1 MNSSHL
7 YHAFLGALLFF
18 AFCGK
23 GFSQTSSDPNL
34 EYNSGMFY
42 YSNEAEIIFS
52 FADISSGTGQSF
64 DQNMRWTPFFN
75 FAGHLNYDFNKN
87 FGVNLGIAVR
97 NVGFIAK
104 FDEDPNDPD
113 RIDRIKYRTY
123 NAGIPIGFKV
133 GDLNQEKPF
142 FFFAGYE
149 LELPFH
155 YKQKEFSG
163 SDKENKTTS
172 WFTDRNPDLMHA
184 LFAGI
189 QFRSGTA
196 IKFKYYLT
204 EFFDPNYTTLVNEMP
219 VKPFE
224 TFNANVFYF
233 SVEFY
238 PFQGVSKYFNKT
250 TPVEPPVNQ
259 AMAMW

>member
-7 YHAFLGALLFF
+7 YHAFIGALLFF
-18 AFCGK
+18 AFNGK

-52 FADISSGTGQSF
+52 FADISSPEGQSF
-64 DQNMRWTPFFN
+64 DQNMRFTPFFN

-104 FDEDPNDPD
+104 FDPDPNDPED
-113 RIDRIKYRTY
+113 IDRIKFRTY
-123 NAGIPIGFKV
+123 NAGIPVGFKI

-149 LELPFH
+149 VELPFH
-155 YKQKEFSG
+155 YKQKDFDG
-163 SDKENKTTS
+163 SNKENKTTS
-172 WFTDRNPDLMHA
+172 WFTDRNPDLMNSV
-184 LFAGI
+184 FAGI
-189 QFRSGTA
+189 QFRTGTA
-196 IKFKYYLT
+196 LKFKYYLT
-204 EFFDPNYTTLVNEMP
+204 EFFNPDYTTTIDGTIVAPYEN
-219 VKPFE
+219 
-224 TFNANVFYF
+224 FNANVFYF
-233 SVEFY
+233 SIEFY

-250 TPVEPPVNQ
+250 TEVEPRVNQ
-259 AMAMW
+259 AQL